1 MTCTLRQI
9 VIVSGGLCFV
19 KVDVSPREVLVELV
33 QCFVVA
39 ALFGLLDTFEIQR
52 YAFFIILKHR
62 IHITYVLV
70 QHGKVWFLLI
80 GIAHLHA
87 LDIKIKRIG
96 IVASLKIDVT
106 RLDMSK
112 GAG

>member
-9 VIVSGGLCFV
+9 VIVSGGLCIV

-33 QCFVVA
+33 QRFVVA

-62 IHITYVLV
+62 IPITYVLV

-80 GIAHLHA
+80 GTFLLLSA
-87 LDIKIKRIG
+87 
-96 IVASLKIDVT
+96 VSLVVITWLCK
-106 RLDMSK
+106 SQSEW
-112 GAG
+112 